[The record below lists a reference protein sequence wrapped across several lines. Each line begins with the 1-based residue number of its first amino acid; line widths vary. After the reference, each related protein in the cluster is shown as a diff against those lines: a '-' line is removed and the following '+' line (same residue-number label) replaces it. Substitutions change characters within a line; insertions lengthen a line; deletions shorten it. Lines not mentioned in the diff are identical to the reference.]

1 MSRFIFDVHDDGPI
15 EWGETSYEFADRA
28 EIERR
33 VQQLVEEAQTRQ
45 KARGCSPPL
54 TTVFVH
60 EDGGGIV
67 LTAYARPGEDLRLV
81 WASG

>member
-1 MSRFIFDVHDDGPI
+1 MSHYIFDVHDDGPV
-15 EWGETSYEFADRA
+15 EWGDTSYKFADRA
-28 EIERR
+28 DIERHVR
-33 VQQLVEEAQTRQ
+33 QLVEEAQTRQ
-45 KARGCSPPL
+45 KTRGRSPPL

-67 LTAYARPGEDLRLV
+67 LTAYARPGENLRLV